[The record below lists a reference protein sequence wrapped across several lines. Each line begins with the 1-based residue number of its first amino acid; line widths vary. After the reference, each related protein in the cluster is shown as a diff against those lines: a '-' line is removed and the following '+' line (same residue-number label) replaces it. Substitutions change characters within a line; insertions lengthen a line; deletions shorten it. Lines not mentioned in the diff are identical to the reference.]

1 MTNDNPSGH
10 RVFVLGLDGATL
22 DRIQLLLDEGKLPNF
37 ARLVAGGAHGPL
49 TTTIPPVTAPAWSS
63 FMTGK
68 NPAQHGL
75 YDFMKRRPGTY
86 YPIPVSS
93 RDRDAPAIWDIA
105 GAAGRPVIVLNVPVT
120 YPPHPVNG
128 YMITGMLTPNNAP
141 DAERAYPPE
150 LMQELRDQVGE
161 YVIYPRKVYAK
172 GRVDEFLQELYYTA
186 GQRIKA
192 VRYLMR
198 HKPWDFFMVVFNETD
213 TIQHGAWGVSDPQW
227 HDYDPAEH
235 EQYGNPINDYYERMD
250 EVLGEILDELDD
262 NTTLFIMSDHGAGP
276 VYQFLY
282 VNNFLER
289 RGFMRFRRNPI
300 TLGKVLMFR
309 LGITARTVY
318 KFLIRIGLGGL
329 RRSMDK
335 RRGGYAKLRRYFVSF
350 ADVDWGRTQAYAMGY
365 IGQVFLNVQG
375 REPEGAVAPADYNS
389 VREEIIAAL
398 RQLKD
403 PKTGEPL
410 IEDIYR
416 KEEIYHGAYMD
427 IAPDIVF
434 MPRNLEAIAFGDFEF
449 PSNTVLEPSY
459 AISSHHRM
467 NGIFFA
473 YGAGVRPGLRVEDA
487 HILDLAPT
495 ILHVMGLPVPAD
507 MDGRVLEEVLE
518 TERPV
523 ERIEAAAGA
532 GKGAF
537 EYSADEEEQIVDR
550 LRSLGYIS

>member
-1 MTNDNPSGH
+1 MTNDNPPGQ

-22 DRIQLLLDEGKLPNF
+22 DRIQPLLDQGKLPHF
-37 ARLVAGGAHGPL
+37 ARLVAEGAHGPL

-93 RDRDAPAIWDIA
+93 RDRAAPAIWDIA
-105 GAAGRPVIVLNVPVT
+105 GAAGKRVIVLNVPVT

-141 DAERAYPPE
+141 DAECAYPPE
-150 LMQELRDQVGE
+150 LMQELREHVGE

-198 HKPWDFFMVVFNETD
+198 AKPWDFFMVVFNETD
-213 TIQHGAWGVSDPQW
+213 TIQHGTWGISDPQW

-235 EQYGNPINDYYERMD
+235 QQYGDPINDYYVYMD
-250 EVLGEILDELDD
+250 GVLGEILDELDD
-262 NTTLFIMSDHGAGP
+262 DTTLFIMSDHGAGP
-276 VYQFLY
+276 VYHFLY

-289 RGFMRFRRNPI
+289 RGFLRFRRNPI
-300 TLGKVLMFR
+300 TLGKVLLFR

-335 RRGGYAKLRRYFVSF
+335 RRGGYAKLRRFFVSF
-350 ADVDWGRTQAYAMGY
+350 ADVDWRRTQAYALGY

-375 REPEGAVAPADYNS
+375 REPEGAVAPAETDR

-398 RQLKD
+398 RQLQD

-410 IEDIYR
+410 IEEVYR
-416 KEEIYHGAYMD
+416 KEDIYHGAYMD
-427 IAPDIVF
+427 IAPDIMF
-434 MPRNLEAIAFGDFEF
+434 LPRRLETIAFGDFEF

-467 NGIFFA
+467 NGILFA
-473 YGAGVRPGLRVEDA
+473 YGAGVRPGRRVEGA
-487 HILDLAPT
+487 HIQDLAPT

-507 MDGRVLEEVLE
+507 MDGRVLEEILE
-518 TERPV
+518 TTRAV
-523 ERIEAAAGA
+523 ERGRAAEGT
-532 GKGAF
+532 GPGEF
-537 EYSADEEEQIVDR
+537 EYSAEEEAQVVER
-550 LRSLGYIS
+550 LRALGYIS